1 MMIDAEDKTMNGFI
15 LILMMTAALNFC
27 EISNLSAQEVPVQ
40 PAAPAQQPAAAAGS
54 AAAAAPQTADY
65 LVGIDDILVISVI
78 RPETIDLTVTVS
90 PDGSVTFPYIG
101 MIMVK
106 DKTLPQLQEE
116 ITNRLSEGYMKYP
129 VVNVILKESRSRR
142 FFVYGEVTNP
152 GAYPIDQNT
161 TVMRAISIAGGFT
174 KFGSS
179 SRVKVL
185 RVPKNGAGYEPIKIN
200 IKDIMNGNPNADI
213 PIDSGDIVVVSEGVF

>member
-1 MMIDAEDKTMNGFI
+1 MNRFI
-15 LILMMTAALNFC
+15 LVITMMATLNLLGL
-27 EISNLSAQEVPVQ
+27 SNLNAQQTPDQQPAAAEQPQANAAQQ
-40 PAAPAQQPAAAAGS
+40 PAAPAAG
-54 AAAAAPQTADY
+54 APQPTSDY

-78 RPETIDLTVTVS
+78 RPENIDLTVTVS

-106 DKTLPQLQEE
+106 DKTLTQLQEE